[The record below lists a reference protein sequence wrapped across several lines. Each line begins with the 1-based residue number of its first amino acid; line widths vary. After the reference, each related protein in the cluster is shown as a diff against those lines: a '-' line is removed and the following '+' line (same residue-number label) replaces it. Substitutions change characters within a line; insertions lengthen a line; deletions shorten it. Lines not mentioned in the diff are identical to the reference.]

1 MTKENIIVLP
11 NKKLRQN
18 SKKITVIDQKIDH
31 IIDLMKNATL
41 DWDNSRQHEVGVA
54 LAAVQIN
61 QLYRIIIVRENF
73 DEKDNKNFKV
83 FINPKIVKLSGD
95 LLEDYEGCL
104 SVPEIYGKVLRYD
117 HVKVKALNEN
127 AQEIMINA
135 SGFLARV
142 FQHEIDHTNG
152 KLFIDHIKDQPNA
165 FYRLNSQGDLIKL
178 NYNQDVKKN
187 SILW

>member
-1 MTKENIIVLP
+1 MTG
-11 NKKLRQN
+11 
-18 SKKITVIDQKIDH
+18 S
-31 IIDLMKNATL
+31 
-41 DWDNSRQHEVGVA
+41 
-54 LAAVQIN
+54 
-61 QLYRIIIVRENF
+61 
-73 DEKDNKNFKV
+73 
-83 FINPKIVKLSGD
+83 
-95 LLEDYEGCL
+95 L

-127 AQEIMINA
+127 AQEIMVNA

-187 SILW
+187 NILW